1 MTAVF
6 RHIVRMGTHAEKE
19 YLSATPGLFD
29 GLLFNANLVEAS
41 KAATAVF
48 ATTQQAAFSIDP
60 VTYSFGLD
68 PRFLLATGKKKGLAV
83 KSTFSALADHFA
95 LPQGFLGKRPLVPAD
110 LSDPILG
117 DVVSR
122 VVAYQRDVLADSLTE
137 DAAFLL
143 GDLEARVA
151 AALPEWTFAPY
162 FVNDYRQDWLPI
174 NMRSLELAEAEPG
187 PEVAAI
193 LAYDTRR
200 ADHEYL
206 LSTAM
211 AYGNAQSH
219 TVFVWA
225 SNLDEHRSDMT
236 PLRDYATLVRQL
248 ASQGQRPI
256 AAYGGFFGMLLSFRG
271 MAGITHGVGYG
282 DRRDLEPVVG
292 GGLPPATFYVR
303 AVRDAVSVGDLTFL
317 AADLSEADFRRWICT
332 CTICDGLLSRGGVA
346 GLIAALT
353 ETDDHVSEK
362 GNLVSI
368 ATPRV
373 YQLTRFH
380 YLLNRS
386 EEVRWVGSS
395 DLQTIALE
403 LRAGQDWAAERLG
416 RAAVGHIERWLD
428 VVNGIPELG

>member
-1 MTAVF
+1 MSGNF

-19 YLSATPGLFD
+19 YLAKAPSLFD

-41 KAATAVF
+41 KGATAVF
-48 ATTQQAAFSIDP
+48 ATTQRSPFSIDP
-60 VTYSFGLD
+60 VTYSFALD
-68 PRFLLATGKKKGLAV
+68 PRYLLAASKKKGLAV
-83 KSTFSALADHFA
+83 KSTFAALADAFA
-95 LPQGFLGKRPLVPAD
+95 LPKGFLGTRPLSPAD
-110 LSDPILG
+110 LRDPILG
-117 DVVSR
+117 SVVGR
-122 VVAYQRDVLADSLTE
+122 VIAYQRDVLADTLSE
-137 DAAFLL
+137 DEAFLL
-143 GDLEARVA
+143 GDLDARVA

-162 FVNDYRQDWLPI
+162 FINDYRQDWLSV
-174 NMRSLELAEAEPG
+174 NVRALEFAEEEPG
-187 PEVAAI
+187 PDVAGI

-206 LSTAM
+206 LSTAL
-211 AYGNAQSH
+211 AYGGDH
-219 TVFVWA
+219 PRTMFVWA

-236 PLRDYATLVRQL
+236 QLKDYAGIVRQL
-248 ASQGQRPI
+248 ASQGHRPI

-271 MAGITHGVGYG
+271 MTGIAHGVGYG

-317 AADLSEADFRRWICT
+317 AADLSEGDFRHWICD

-362 GNLVSI
+362 GNLVSV
-368 ATPRV
+368 ATPQV

-386 EEVRWVGSS
+386 EEVRWIRSS
-395 DLQTIALE
+395 DLEEIAAE
-403 LRAGQDWAAERLG
+403 LRAGQGWASERLG
-416 RAAVGHIERWLD
+416 NAAVGHIERWLD
-428 VVNGIPELG
+428 IVNEVPKLD